1 MTTEY
6 PIHPA
11 ADLFPMMTPEEYE
24 ALKEDI
30 REHGQHEWATLLDGK
45 IIDGRN
51 RYRAC
56 RELGIETE
64 FCELD
69 VRDHPQ
75 PFDPV
80 AFVLSKNLYRRH
92 LTREQRDEVIKKLR
106 SMGKTCQA
114 IADAVGV
121 NKATV
126 SRVVANATT
135 ESPATVKGKDG
146 KQYPAKKAKPPVAP
160 VDPDQD
166 PCRICGTF
174 LPVAD
179 GMCQRCIDEGAT
191 GDDVAVVDDKCR
203 TDSAPETVFDA
214 PPDVPGLKIF
224 SDISYQLTNYFC
236 ERGTKLA
243 TISADDAS
251 PMGKIIVA
259 YDAMMKSLEQFQQLL
274 YAEIKRVPKCDCC
287 GWLQPDQL
295 DGRGRCR
302 KCKCKPTY

>member
-30 REHGQHEWATLLDGK
+30 RQHGQHEWATLLDGK

-92 LTREQRDEVIKKLR
+92 LTREQRNQLMLDLR
-106 SMGKTCQA
+106 AMGKTCRE
-114 IADAVGV
+114 IATATGV

-146 KQYPAKKAKPPVAP
+146 KEYPTKKAGRRERRADPAGYEQFKKDAAAYARQAKKQLTAKPTATAVDTDRLCPVCEVRDCVAGQ
-160 VDPDQD
+160 DRCQECLDEPD
-166 PCRICGTF
+166 
-174 LPVAD
+174 
-179 GMCQRCIDEGAT
+179 
-191 GDDVAVVDDKCR
+191 DDVVVVQ
-203 TDSAPETVFDA
+203 ETVQGRVARVTLDDFIRLWNVA
-214 PPDVPGLKIF
+214 SEPLKETVRA
-224 SDISYQLTNYFC
+224 YV
-236 ERGTKLA
+236 A
-243 TISADDAS
+243 TH
-251 PMGKIIVA
+251 
-259 YDAMMKSLEQFQQLL
+259 
-274 YAEIKRVPKCDCC
+274 
-287 GWLQPDQL
+287 
-295 DGRGRCR
+295 
-302 KCKCKPTY
+302 